1 MNNYKSLCFGI
12 LGIVLF
18 FAVCAGLFY
27 MAFYDNNDYYS
38 VIDNSKYVI
47 KDSEYRYT
55 LKFYDND
62 GDNKMISFNTTREL
76 KEGRYIKVNYMR
88 LRGVTS
94 WEEVMLDDMPLKV
107 REKYDR

>member
-1 MNNYKSLCFGI
+1 
-12 LGIVLF
+12 
-18 FAVCAGLFY
+18 
-27 MAFYDNNDYYS
+27 
-38 VIDNSKYVI
+38 
-47 KDSEYRYT
+47 
-55 LKFYDND
+55 
-62 GDNKMISFNTTREL
+62 MISFNTTREL